1 MSDDDDIDFTSA
13 NQSSRNLASLFHGSE
28 PAVASP
34 TVAYVPPKQPKKDSP
49 PKIMTATAVQA
60 FSLGA
65 DQKWTPR
72 GKMGVAILSTDNT
85 MFQLILYL
93 TKTQHITSARIN
105 TSSVFTCQANNYLA
119 FQDDGGINWS
129 VMFDTKQTLAEF
141 ILQIVVAKAYLLGFK
156 FDHIIQDIREGEG
169 SILADHDSAEIAVN
183 QYKLLENG
191 TVASADSGEIKPLR
205 LKIGK
210 QQNGKAFDD
219 ALRGMKKSGQRITM
233 IGKILYNIEI
243 IRVKREKDAR
253 SSSIT
258 MPSEEQP
265 TVERKHTI
273 TEENE
278 TNDDKNKMLQRIN
291 RMGGVSM
298 LPNSNQTSAFTN
310 PHQHQLPTLG
320 DDDSINNEFIQNA
333 VSSRSIPTAT
343 IPPPVQ
349 FVPPMYQHQHHH
361 QHQQT
366 ASHPLIQ
373 QPVLYPVQQPL
384 HDYNSRPGS
393 SMSGM
398 AYQQVAMWPS
408 SQYLPTTPTAPPT
421 DTFYQQQQHAQPQPQ
436 QYPNDTRQLFN
447 RLAEKIDLLN
457 EKFDTKNSTIY
468 PNMETN
474 ILLANIQRIVKEND
488 TMKKDS
494 FDRSAKVEELNLKI
508 SELLDRNQK
517 LIEQTHQTAEQ
528 RNVVVNNVSEQTA
541 QKILDLE
548 KQKVELTN
556 NLSISTSK
564 IADLQLQINKYTQD
578 TNESQSRL
586 ITLMHQCDQYKDELQ
601 KSEHQRLEIQM
612 KFDSMQEQLKTEKS
626 IKKQLQTNLNTLE
639 EELAETKVTC
649 ASFERIH
656 NERKA
661 KFENERK
668 RWQDDIDE
676 QKQSYEKELDEL
688 RAKLRKQRTNDT
700 LTTNQEISR
709 VEQDLE
715 REWQEKLDRQH
726 AQHER
731 LLNSKV
737 KELEQLKTLHNEN
750 EIKLK
755 QTNEDLQESQQNFQ
769 AYEERC
775 EKLQERLVLMKEK
788 LVEINDEQPQLIND
802 QVKRTINI
810 IFQRLKARIRLTKQY
825 TGEQFL
831 SRSLDVIKKATLK
844 VLSDNDD
851 AQNEQSTD
859 DTQSDDEN
867 QQVQITVENDK
878 NDQPLNG
885 NSVDQKTL
893 NEEVSSII
901 ENQDEQIS
909 LIVEHQNEETDINQ
923 SDLTIST
930 NNQKNGWDTMDDFQ
944 QESKNSSEALEQSQ
958 IVMVTEDTTSVD
970 NETGAI
976 SSSLVIENNESTPSS
991 EIVSNDHAGNGIN
1004 EEMENKNEEKDDD
1017 TEQNDQKMDVND
1029 SQLPPNLEIPN
1040 EKTLSDDENNEELFQ
1055 STRPYIQDT
1064 IASPVVTQSPAPP
1077 RNYNFNENIP
1087 LMTNLND
1094 SEDELFK

>member
-28 PAVASP
+28 PAVAAP

-65 DQKWTPR
+65 DQKWAPR

-105 TSSVFTCQANNYLA
+105 TSSVFTCQVNNYLA

-129 VMFDTKQTLAEF
+129 VMFDTKQTLADF

-156 FDHIIQDIREGEG
+156 FDYIIQDIREGEG

-191 TVASADSGEIKPLR
+191 TVASAD
-205 LKIGK
+205 
-210 QQNGKAFDD
+210 
-219 ALRGMKKSGQRITM
+219 M
-233 IGKILYNIEI
+233 
-243 IRVKREKDAR
+243 
-253 SSSIT
+253 
-258 MPSEEQP
+258 
-265 TVERKHTI
+265 
-273 TEENE
+273 
-278 TNDDKNKMLQRIN
+278 
-291 RMGGVSM
+291 
-298 LPNSNQTSAFTN
+298 
-310 PHQHQLPTLG
+310 
-320 DDDSINNEFIQNA
+320 
-333 VSSRSIPTAT
+333 PTAT

-349 FVPPMYQHQHHH
+349 FVPPMYQHQHQLHH
-361 QHQQT
+361 QQA
-366 ASHPLIQ
+366 ASHSLIQ
-373 QPVLYPVQQPL
+373 QPLLYPVQQPL

-408 SQYLPTTPTAPPT
+408 SQYLPATPTAPPT
-421 DTFYQQQQHAQPQPQ
+421 DTFYQQQQAQAQPQ

-447 RLAEKIDLLN
+447 RLTEKIDLLH
-457 EKFDTKNSTIY
+457 EKFDTKNSTTY
-468 PNMETN
+468 PTMETN

-494 FDRSAKVEELNLKI
+494 FDRTAKVEELNLKI

-612 KFDSMQEQLKTEKS
+612 KFDSTQEQLKTEKS
-626 IKKQLQTNLNTLE
+626 MKKQVQTNLNTLE

-649 ASFERIH
+649 ANFEKIH

-755 QTNEDLQESQQNFQ
+755 QTNEDLQESQQNLQ

-788 LVEINDEQPQLIND
+788 LVEMNDEQPQLIND

-867 QQVQITVENDK
+867 EQVQITADNDK

-901 ENQDEQIS
+901 ENQNEQIS
-909 LIVEHQNEETDINQ
+909 LIVENQNEKTDLNQ
-923 SDLTIST
+923 SDLTVST

-958 IVMVTEDTTSVD
+958 IVMVTEDTTSV
-970 NETGAI
+970 G
-976 SSSLVIENNESTPSS
+976 
-991 EIVSNDHAGNGIN
+991 
-1004 EEMENKNEEKDDD
+1004 M
-1017 TEQNDQKMDVND
+1017 
-1029 SQLPPNLEIPN
+1029 
-1040 EKTLSDDENNEELFQ
+1040 
-1055 STRPYIQDT
+1055 
-1064 IASPVVTQSPAPP
+1064 
-1077 RNYNFNENIP
+1077 NI
-1087 LMTNLND
+1087 
-1094 SEDELFK
+1094 FR